1 MNKASEKYGTPLS
14 TPSHMNITKRTD
26 ETQRERNKY
35 LRK

>member
-14 TPSHMNITKRTD
+14 TLSHMNVTKKNRRNT
-26 ETQRERNKY
+26 EERDKY